1 MATTNHEH
9 PQPVFGVGDT
19 VALRRR
25 SDAVG
30 TVTAV
35 RGLTSLCRAT
45 SAWATPWHGR
55 LPPARIASPPPR
67 IRSATTTSDAD
78 PLRRRVATVTGY
90 APVSKSVRWRSDP
103 DSASRP
109 DELPRTVRTLRYR
122 QVEGV
127 R

>member
-67 IRSATTTSDAD
+67 IRSAAGTSVAD
-78 PLRRRVATVTGY
+78 PLRRQVAAVTS
-90 APVSKSVRWRSDP
+90 PV
-103 DSASRP
+103 
-109 DELPRTVRTLRYR
+109 TLRVLDGGEAVPELGGAGYSVGGFR
-122 QVEGV
+122 PLMT
-127 R
+127 